1 MARLACVMRRRSF
14 ARALF
19 VACLVSRALGA
30 QARPGPVV
38 SLQPGMLTG
47 DFLSASASEPST
59 TGFNLRAIAT
69 IPSGT
74 RWLTLYLGGSVTPY
88 GTSGASRRNTNTPML
103 FIGNI
108 FPVVGTDRT
117 AGWLSVDA
125 SVLLTYTFG
134 GGGDRNARVYGKDV
148 AVELLSTIPVGTR
161 LLSGFGGPL
170 ARLRVYG
177 VLHQTLTPN
186 LALDGT
192 RDRFN
197 PLAFY
202 GLSLPFGTGRDSP

>member
-1 MARLACVMRRRSF
+1 MAFVRV
-14 ARALF
+14 ARVVGATWLVCGM
-19 VACLVSRALGA
+19 VAGA
-30 QARPGPVV
+30 QEGRGAGPVV

-47 DFLSASASEPST
+47 DFFSAPEAEPST

-69 IPSGT
+69 IPT
-74 RWLTLYLGGSVTPY
+74 RWRWVTLYLGGSVTPY

-103 FIGNI
+103 FLGNI
-108 FPVVGTDRT
+108 FPVLDAGRT
-117 AGWLSVDA
+117 GGWLMLDA
-125 SVLLTYTFG
+125 PVLVTYSFG
-134 GGGDRNARVYGKDV
+134 GGGDRNVRPYGKDL
-148 AVELLSTIPVGTR
+148 AVEVVATLPVGR
-161 LLSGFGGPL
+161 KLLSGFGGPL
-170 ARLRVYG
+170 TRLRVYG

-186 LALDGT
+186 LSIDGS